1 MFRPSKNLKRG
12 YEMPDVVG
20 VVQPKPRNIP
30 VPDLRL
36 KYASQPAAT
45 QNHGPRHVEN
55 VSNG

>member
-1 MFRPSKNLKRG
+1 MA
-12 YEMPDVVG
+12 DVVG

-36 KYASQPAAT
+36 KSASYLSQPPASQIHG
-45 QNHGPRHVEN
+45 HGPRHADT